1 MLSRLLSRGIAP
13 FSRQFYNPTTL
24 DFPINVA
31 EESSI
36 RNKAM
41 MDEVNNNFSGILKK
55 VQLLSFRSPFR
66 AIKKFLISCINQAS

>member
-1 MLSRLLSRGIAP
+1 MLSRLLVRRSVA

-31 EESSI
+31 DEGAV

-41 MDEVNNNFSGILKK
+41 MDEVNNNFSDILRK
-55 VQLLSFRSPFR
+55 VSH
-66 AIKKFLISCINQAS
+66 